1 MTELLLQRN
10 KDLAKQRDKD
20 GSTPLHYAASAPDP
34 FFRFTVNVFSASNFE
49 RTSLGFYLVPS
60 TFLTKAFQ
68 SRKLAILFP
77 QFAVVLHLLLR
88 VDPASA
94 FQPDNQGSFPVHVAA
109 SAGCT
114 VSLMILFTRYPGCA
128 GMRNADGQTFLHVAV
143 QKKRL
148 GVVRFATRFMLGP
161 GRQPLA
167 TSVVNAQD
175 KNGDTALHLAVDA
188 GELYMCRLLIMNRH
202 TNINLRNMDG
212 KTPMDIAAGRVESG
226 FYFGLSA
233 TRRILTMLSFA
244 NALAGNNRRDQM
256 QEYHPHLDEKAES
269 DKIKD
274 FAQIVGIGS
283 VLVSTATF
291 AAALAVPG
299 GVWSPGDSG
308 GKRLVAPPPA
318 VALAGTPVLTG
329 SYVFDG
335 FVISNTLAFI
345 CSTLATFTLVYC
357 GVAAVD
363 IRKRFQMVSFSLIL
377 LLCSARSF
385 CAAFTFASYL
395 LLAKVAHGTAMA
407 SCVLT
412 SLALLDGFMFLRSSL
427 NDMLVIFWRRRTYSL
442 LRYGPPFLLTNF
454 LYPFWPYVVIGG
466 YLLYDFLTGGKLH
479 SPGRH

>member
-1 MTELLLQRN
+1 
-10 KDLAKQRDKD
+10 
-20 GSTPLHYAASAPDP
+20 
-34 FFRFTVNVFSASNFE
+34 
-49 RTSLGFYLVPS
+49 
-60 TFLTKAFQ
+60 
-68 SRKLAILFP
+68 
-77 QFAVVLHLLLR
+77 
-88 VDPASA
+88 
-94 FQPDNQGSFPVHVAA
+94 
-109 SAGCT
+109 
-114 VSLMILFTRYPGCA
+114 
-128 GMRNADGQTFLHVAV
+128 MRNADGQTFLHVAV

-148 GVVRFATRFMLGP
+148 GVVRLATRFMLGP
-161 GRQPLA
+161 GRQA
-167 TSVVNAQD
+167 FTTSVVNAQD

-188 GELYMCRLLIMNRH
+188 GELSMCRLLIMNRN

-233 TRRILTMLSFA
+233 PRRILTVLSFA

-256 QEYHPHLDEKAES
+256 QEYHPLLDEKAES

-308 GKRLVAPPPA
+308 GKRLVAPPPV

-427 NDMLVIFWRRRTYSL
+427 NDMLVIFWRRKLSS
-442 LRYGPPFLLTNF
+442 LRYGPAFLLTNF